1 MPKAISE
8 ETKQKIAYL
17 SEQENLSEAM
27 IAQAVGVSERTVRR
41 YKKMDGLD
49 RPRPDNNGKASPAVV
64 RPSPHC
70 PDKALEPTERSRP
83 DNTGQYHSD
92 NRRQCK
98 HCGYTTDKKIKGACP
113 GCGSGPFDS
122 ISVKIGSPE
131 YEQFIEEIKKLR
143 ASEEQKILKERTEN
157 EEICD
162 MTKDYWACQDCD
174 FCSNNEFKICPE
186 CESRD
191 VIFAPD
197 GREPRDPSK
206 YKDSEPQDNKDSDP
220 QDHEESGDD
229 NETNTKAIEEQ
240 QQEFEWECPKCHKEF
255 NGVLENCPH
264 CGIPLMDVRECPRC
278 HHEWYGSPDRCP
290 KCGAELQE

>member
-49 RPRPDNNGKASPAVV
+49 RPRPDNNGKASPAVD
-64 RPSPHC
+64 RPSPRC
-70 PDKALEPTERSRP
+70 PDKALEPTGRSRP
-83 DNTGQYHSD
+83 DNTGQYGQD
-92 NRRQCK
+92 NRKGWICK
-98 HCGYTTDKKIKGACP
+98 RCNYFTDKKQKFCP
-113 GCGSGPFDS
+113 HCGSGPFDS
-122 ISVKIGSPE
+122 IFLEIGSPK
-131 YEQFIEEIKKLR
+131 YEQFIEEN
-143 ASEEQKILKERTEN
+143 QKQEDTEVLEN

-162 MTKDYWACQDCD
+162 TTKDYCICQDCD
-174 FCSNNEFKICPE
+174 YCSNHEFKICPK
-186 CESRD
+186 CKSRA
-191 VIFAPD
+191 VVFALD
-197 GREPRDPSK
+197 GIEPRDLSK
-206 YKDSEPQDNKDSDP
+206 YKDPEPQDNKDSES
-220 QDHEESGDD
+220 QDHEEPGDD
-229 NETNTKAIEEQ
+229 NETDTKAVEEQ
-240 QQEFEWECPKCHKEF
+240 QQEFEWECPNCHKEF

-264 CGIPLMDVRECPRC
+264 CGIPLMNARECPRC